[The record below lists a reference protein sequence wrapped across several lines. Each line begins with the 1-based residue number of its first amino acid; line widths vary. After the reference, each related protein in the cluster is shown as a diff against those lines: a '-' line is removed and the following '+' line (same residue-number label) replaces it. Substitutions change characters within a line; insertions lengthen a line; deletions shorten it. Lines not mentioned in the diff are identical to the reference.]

1 MRISQPHAHQIRLA
15 AQQLAGADVQA
26 SVFGSRLDDEGSGG
40 DLDILLQIPH
50 PVDNPAWLA
59 AQFSARVS
67 RVVDGRKVDVL
78 LIAPN
83 LQRLPIHDIALSRG
97 QLL

>member
-1 MRISQPHAHQIRLA
+1 MRISPSHAQQIRLA

-26 SVFGSRLDDEGSGG
+26 RVFGSRLDDNATGG
-40 DLDILLQIPH
+40 DIDIVLQIPH

-59 AQFSARVS
+59 AQFSARAS
-67 RVVDGRKVDVL
+67 RVVEGRKVDVL
-78 LIAPN
+78 IVAPN
-83 LQRLPIHDIALSRG
+83 LQRLSIHDNALSTG

>member
-1 MRISQPHAHQIRLA
+1 M
-15 AQQLAGADVQA
+15 QA